1 MEPLFQTLLDQ
12 LKDDDPDVRTYAS
25 WTLGQLR
32 FKPAARP
39 MALILRQDQEA
50 SVRWTA
56 AESLGF
62 IGDREIIHAL
72 IEALED
78 REGIV
83 RWRAVESLGRI
94 QDGRAVEPLERA
106 LNRDENE
113 TMRPLILKVLTAIT
127 GVEHRYQTPAERKI
141 DKYRRE
147 VENQPHSGY
156 AHYNLAVAYFHNKAY
171 DLALY
176 HCEVAKRYE
185 AGVKWLE
192 DKLTRI
198 APELLEPQGPR
209 ARQLRGQGPD
219 DEEAPK
225 LRRRWGKGDPYVDG
239 DLVYDSGD
247 LEDADIEPLIDDEP
261 E

>member
-12 LKDDDPDVRTYAS
+12 LKDEDAGVRIYAS

-39 MALILRQDQEA
+39 MALILRQDTEA

-78 REGIV
+78 KENIV

-94 QDGRAVEPLERA
+94 QDARSVEPLERA

-113 TMRPLILKVLTAIT
+113 SLRPLILKVLSAIT
-127 GVEHRYQTPAERKI
+127 GTEHRYQTPEERKI

-147 VENQPHSGY
+147 VETQPQSGY
-156 AHYNLAVAYFHNKAY
+156 AHYNLAVAYFHNKAF

-209 ARQLRGQGPD
+209 ARQLRGHPGD
-219 DEEAPK
+219 EEEAPPK
-225 LRRRWGKGDPYVDG
+225 RRWGKGDPYVDG

-247 LEDADIEPLIDDEP
+247 LDDADIEPMIDDDP